1 MDDDELESYEIVYYN
16 GSVDPPV
23 YYLIGEVEGES
34 PEQALRSN
42 LQSLT
47 AEVRDL
53 LLLEPEYY
61 PDKKIH
67 WSLFAIRSDG
77 LVPTWNLEQ
86 GK

>member
-1 MDDDELESYEIVYYN
+1 MNDDELQSYEVVYYD
-16 GSVDPPV
+16 GSVDPPA
-23 YYLIGEVEGES
+23 YYLIGEIEGES

-47 AEVRDL
+47 AVVRDL

-67 WSLFAIRSDG
+67 WSLFAIRSNG
-77 LVPTWNLEQ
+77 LVPTWTLEPD
-86 GK
+86 K